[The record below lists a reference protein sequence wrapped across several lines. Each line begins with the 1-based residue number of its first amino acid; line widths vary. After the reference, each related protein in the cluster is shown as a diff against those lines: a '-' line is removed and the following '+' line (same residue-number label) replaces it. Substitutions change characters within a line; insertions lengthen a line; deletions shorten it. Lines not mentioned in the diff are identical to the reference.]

1 MDATYTVR
9 APRTIPA
16 TLQRD
21 IIKLAALRSQ
31 IFRTAAEFK
40 RLSAE
45 INAKL
50 AESVEV
56 RP

>member
-1 MDATYTVR
+1 MN
-9 APRTIPA
+9 APRGIPQD
-16 TLQRD
+16 LQKQ
-21 IIKLAALRSQ
+21 IIHLAALRSQ
-31 IFRTAAEFK
+31 IIRTAAEFK

-45 INAKL
+45 VNAKL

>member
-1 MDATYTVR
+1 MKT
-9 APRTIPA
+9 PQTISPDLRSKI
-16 TLQRD
+16 TRLR
-21 IIKLAALRSQ
+21 ILRSQ

-45 INAKL
+45 VSAKL
-50 AESVEV
+50 AESAEV